1 MKFWLCASFE
11 MCLYDWKVKLCLFSL
26 VLPAGVE
33 WITNLKKGR
42 WSDTPALEIFRT
54 IKIHHLWEWLSKDLE
69 RILEKIQPISK
80 IYGVVWQR
88 SISMPSHGIFRIP
101 ASIFSSSPTWLFFS
115 WVTRPMS
122 LSSIL
127 TCTSLHQ
134 QFLEWKAWYLS
145 QKKFLIKYI
154 EKYWVKQS

>member
-1 MKFWLCASFE
+1 MFSGSLKRWPVKSQIWNSGCVLALRCAF
-11 MCLYDWKVKLCLFSL
+11 MIGKWNCLFSL

-33 WITNLKKGR
+33 WITNWKKGR
-42 WSDTPALEIFRT
+42 WSDTLALEIFRN

-80 IYGVVWQR
+80 IYGVIWQR
-88 SISMPSHGIFRIP
+88 SISMPSHDIFCIP
-101 ASIFSSSPTWLFFS
+101 ASIFASSSTWLFFS
-115 WVTRPMS
+115 WVTTLMP

-134 QFLEWKAWYLS
+134 
-145 QKKFLIKYI
+145 
-154 EKYWVKQS
+154 